1 MFKTWLKQYLAVF
14 ICLITLSSI
23 ITPAYASSYDYILGS
38 QSTDSDNPAK
48 YDADY
53 YFINGEQFQDLF
65 DFTISD
71 LNENDIL
78 SWVFDFKTYTVIKRY
93 SYDGLTYTK
102 CYFNTPNLQS
112 ILKNRITKNITDGY
126 TDNTYDVNETQW
138 IVDVGKSSTKQ
149 TVITKYGF
157 NIPSYTYMG
166 EYPKEDMTLA
176 GIVPGVEEKWYETL
190 WRAVKA
196 LFGCSFLKAPTA
208 DNFNTIAYYNHTY
221 TEKSDYIREFF
232 KRYYIPYLEGKIIA
246 GKAYDLGDDSDS
258 ASENAN
264 YFDSPEELMALTTTK
279 SAYRSAKTYN
289 EDHRKFYEQALQH
302 YIWWKAYTENTTGDT
317 SDTDSS
323 NDGYSFTNLADGK
336 WLDENNWPP
345 TNTDTDTDFRNHLIN
360 FDFLDNSAESDS
372 DIYTNE
378 DLSSDIDSSSDTSDD
393 SENKALEIL
402 NLLVPGSNKWSIVE
416 NSKVTI
422 SADIYAEAKSDM
434 ILDGWHFI
442 ASRERYRDKAEEWI
456 NKNPVDAYIFLNSI
470 PNDSDTD
477 SEHAIYRN
485 QYDGEQNHTGASYSF
500 VNSYSKLST
509 PKNYGLT
516 TSGLTTPEV
525 SSSGKSGP
533 YENYEYLQ
541 VASITAD
548 ILRYSYDYLKCH
560 FLYDIQEK
568 FTITYQKKVTTTT
581 ETWKTYKVNLLVEY
595 PVLNGT
601 KWEFTNDSEIK
612 TISTSDGIQESDH
625 KSTTNVGDWKKD
637 NTRNNGR
644 NVEVNWYTKQ
654 KDINTDILYKD
665 VMSYIDSDTEFEDYF
680 GKNGVYIENNLYD
693 GKFQA
698 DYYSTDN
705 TVLSSEIDYAK
716 LKWDINGSVPSSH
729 STGIDTD
736 ISELNTDTE
745 VLSDLNDVTVSNCYI
760 KFKKDSEG
768 NVESFQDDTN
778 PDSTNSNY
786 PNFERYAYNENSGYI
801 NNITVPILYRNVKE
815 NGEWKEISIG
825 LANHFDNEGNI
836 NNNGDFSVP
845 VEKFEEQLRRYNKD
859 NIQCTCEHAEQ
870 LKNFYAFF
878 NNLYSIYYSECGEDG
893 SHGWSVRP
901 NHIHIKFTDIVEHEK
916 IHTKTERRYLIHIE
930 NRKSNYRYQYS
941 WDGKSNANKTSD
953 RNERGPVKFTSY
965 LKEFDFNRYKDIDLS
980 ENLAYNPNPDDTDT
994 EDTNISISSDSDIE
1008 TDTDMSKAINRY
1020 LAKKDPRDKSKETFN
1035 LDDVVPQ
1042 DLQAIYNNFEHNVQ
1056 LISNY
1061 RKFNNYI
1068 GRGIYYDNNGYENAD
1083 ASKEDDIE
1091 KIRTLPYRQC
1101 MIENRGTDNEC
1112 WSDEFGDGKTSITLA
1127 NVIVYSDVYKV
1138 TGEGKDHAR
1147 ITPTDSDYDSN
1158 WVKDHHCYQYRRE
1171 ELTNAEATAI
1181 LNRLQ
1186 EYCGPYYE
1194 QVVSNMIKLMCATAN
1209 YDDDLE
1215 PSNFVLKDD
1224 PRVMPY
1230 DTGTMIKDD
1239 SKHYEVKDPRV
1250 ELYKKHIVGSLVS
1263 FSGATGSIGIY
1274 LKVQPKMIEI
1284 AGKLTEISVFLQS
1297 ICDFEIFEDNGL
1309 SPTDM
1314 WKEKAYAELA
1324 ILALILLWLVKTII
1338 AIFKLGKEGSIR
1350 ILIAALIVL
1359 LEVGAISSITSN
1371 PTPTW
1376 NVIKSVSEKFMFL
1389 GSVETASRNQN
1400 GIGYLF
1406 GSSDDTKD
1414 YEVFYYLPYL
1424 DIWSKYNTGYGLL
1437 EKEQKMDEIKDIEI
1451 NAESEFKNPQLFDGI
1466 DIKHYSILLAD
1477 SFNFYGKSDSVV
1489 HSSVINGEVY
1499 NGLTINNNAYRVVDH
1514 FMAPRVKTDFNGEA
1528 YSLEVTE
1535 NPLYNGEFQGS
1546 FGSVLTKLANC
1557 LLGCFLSIIKVMI
1570 FIYFWWQLYIFTFN
1584 VLLGIGVER
1593 KKLSTILA
1601 ETFMPI
1607 IALCLFDV
1615 YSNICLT
1622 LGMTVTGIAGLF
1634 VIIFMFWLT
1643 IIIIRWWH
1651 DVNNGLVFPFTL
1663 NWIYALSSISGGNKR
1678 RNREKVKIEA
1688 EIAYRNA
1695 GIQLTQEQRE
1705 NFEELTKVLFNED
1718 GTIKDGV
1725 VNTSSNE
1732 GKAALE
1738 SWYQYSQNYA
1748 RYHNYSNYS
1757 RAAID
1762 KFESDERFK
1771 DIVERHKGKS
1781 IHNKNKNKKKHA
1793 EEQRKISIEDREA
1806 VKELDHTIK
1815 CPKCSDKFNSV
1826 DELST
1831 HMKNVHG
1838 REHKCPYCNTWWS
1851 SVDDVKAHIN
1861 RKHSQ
1866 TDQQDDQQ
1874 NNQ

>member
-93 SYDGLTYTK
+93 SYDGSTYTK

-360 FDFLDNSAESDS
+360 FDFLDDSAESDS

-402 NLLVPGSNKWSIVE
+402 NLLIHGSNKWSIVE

-581 ETWKTYKVNLLVEY
+581 ETWRTYTTSLYIKSPYYSYDDHNWHFYDPEY
-595 PVLNGT
+595 LSS
-601 KWEFTNDSEIK
+601 TNY
-612 TISTSDGIQESDH
+612 TS
-625 KSTTNVGDWKKD
+625 STTTSTTDTGWIRDSRRSNV
-637 NTRNNGR
+637 N
-644 NVEVNWYTKQ
+644 VNWYTKQ
-654 KDINTDILYKD
+654 EDINTDILYKD
-665 VMSYIDSDTEFEDYF
+665 VMSYVDSDTEFEDYF
-680 GKNGVYIENNLYD
+680 GENGNHIENNLYN
-693 GKFQA
+693 GKRHP

-705 TVLSSEIDYAK
+705 TILSSEIEYNN
-716 LKWDINGSVPSSH
+716 LKWDINGSIPSSH
-729 STGIDTD
+729 SSGIDTD
-736 ISELNTDTE
+736 ISTIEET
-745 VLSDLNDVTVSNCYI
+745 SDI
-760 KFKKDSEG
+760 
-768 NVESFQDDTN
+768 DTN
-778 PDSTNSNY
+778 ISDIINTGSIE
-786 PNFERYAYNENSGYI
+786 FERDNNGYI
-801 NNITVPILYRNVKE
+801 NVDDDGRPIYYVFENTDVPVVSRSDGKFERIPNNYSSIDNFTY
-815 NGEWKEISIG
+815 EIPRSDFETQ
-825 LANHFDNEGNI
+825 LKS
-836 NNNGDFSVP
+836 NNNGYFYNIYQHADIDGNTHWHTTDVSV
-845 VEKFEEQLRRYNKD
+845 KIG
-859 NIQCTCEHAEQ
+859 NICKHTRI
-870 LKNFYAFF
+870 N
-878 NNLYSIYYSECGEDG
+878 
-893 SHGWSVRP
+893 
-901 NHIHIKFTDIVEHEK
+901 
-916 IHTKTERRYLIHIE
+916 TKTERRYLIHIE
-930 NRKSNYRYQYS
+930 NRKSNYCYQYS
-941 WDGKSNANKTSD
+941 WDGKNNTNKTSD
-953 RNERGPVKFTSY
+953 INERGPVKFTNY
-965 LKEFDFNRYKDIDLS
+965 LKDFDFNRYKNIDLS

-994 EDTNISISSDSDIE
+994 EDTDISISFDSDTE

-1035 LDDVVPQ
+1035 KDDIVPQ

-1061 RKFNNYI
+1061 KKFNNYI
-1068 GRGIYYDNNGYENAD
+1068 GRGIYYDENEDEYAD

-1112 WSDEFGDGKTSITLA
+1112 WSDEFGEGKTSITLA
-1127 NVIVYSDVYKV
+1127 NVIVYSDVYKI

-1147 ITPTDSDYDSN
+1147 IAPTDSDYDVEN
-1158 WVKDHHCYQYRRE
+1158 VINTRHYQYRRQ
-1171 ELTNAEATAI
+1171 ELTDAEATAI

-1209 YDDDLE
+1209 YDENLD
-1215 PSNFVLKDD
+1215 PSNFVIQDD
-1224 PRVMPY
+1224 PRIMPY
-1230 DTGTMIKDD
+1230 DTGTMLKEDAD
-1239 SKHYEVKDPRV
+1239 HYEVKDPRV
-1250 ELYKKHIVGSLVS
+1250 ELYKKHIIGSLVS

-1274 LKVQPKMIEI
+1274 LKVQPKMIEL

-1324 ILALILLWLVKTII
+1324 VLALILLWLVKTII

-1359 LEVGAISSITSN
+1359 LEVGAINSITSD

-1437 EKEQKMDEIKDIEI
+1437 EKEQKMDESKDIEI
-1451 NAESEFKNPQLFDGI
+1451 NAESNFKNPQLFDGT

-1489 HSSVINGEVY
+1489 HSSIINGQVY

-1651 DVNNGLVFPFTL
+1651 DVNNGLIFPFTL

-1781 IHNKNKNKKKHA
+1781 IHDKNKKKRT

-1851 SVDDVKAHIN
+1851 SVDDAKAHIN